1 MGYSI
6 LNGLIED
13 NHSKQHN
20 VRIRKFHR
28 ATVDDLSYHIHPILR
43 KNPKQIIAHIRT
55 NDAIRSTSRE
65 IFDKLLNLR
74 TLIQEILLETEVTF
88 STPTLRWN
96 NGKSALTVRNL
107 CDHVLGSNVD
117 ILEKRNITSK
127 HLVRKSF
134 HLNKAGSTRLA
145 KNIIHKLHKF
155 WWSLEYLNESPAR
168 VSGNISQPPISCN
181 SLNSNYTVYS
191 KIFAKDE
198 TISSKN
204 LSITNN

>member
-65 IFDKLLNLR
+65 ILDKLLKLR
-74 TLIQEILLETEVTF
+74 TLIQETLLETEVTF
-88 STPTLRWN
+88 STPTLR
-96 NGKSALTVRNL
+96 
-107 CDHVLGSNVD
+107 
-117 ILEKRNITSK
+117 
-127 HLVRKSF
+127 
-134 HLNKAGSTRLA
+134 
-145 KNIIHKLHKF
+145 
-155 WWSLEYLNESPAR
+155 
-168 VSGNISQPPISCN
+168 
-181 SLNSNYTVYS
+181 
-191 KIFAKDE
+191 
-198 TISSKN
+198 
-204 LSITNN
+204 